1 MIATRWKAPL
11 LLGVITSPLFLAA
24 CSQTTSH
31 GMSVASLT
39 DAITPSFL
47 SSRAYSHTPKDR
59 ECLERAMFF
68 ESNRSSRD
76 GMIAVGTV
84 VMNRLRSGNHGST
97 ICEVVG
103 EPGQFAPGVMTRP
116 MNSRAMPD
124 VEEAADAVL
133 KGERKAKLKNTMYF
147 HTAGLRFPYKNMHY
161 TMVAGGNAFYEKR
174 GRNWQPLPDEPMV
187 ASAEPPATLPGV
199 PATRVASV
207 ETRPAKATARNAPPQ
222 QVYMTAAAEPSR
234 PSKTATARTAPAQQV
249 YMTAAAEPSRLSK
262 TATAR
267 TAPAQQVYMAAAAE
281 PATKPSPAR
290 TAPAQQTYLTASA
303 TPTTKSA
310 RVSAKPMEV
319 AMQEPM
325 EEPDAARF
333 GGALNTRVISS
344 VQGEPQEAAMG
355 FQSTPENT
363 DAIGAM
369 IVSQGRPLE
378 TN

>member
-1 MIATRWKAPL
+1 MIATRWKTPL
-11 LLGVITSPLFLAA
+11 LLGVVTSPLFLAA

-97 ICEVVG
+97 ICQVVG

-174 GRNWQPLPDEPMV
+174 GRNWQPLPDEPTVAIASAEQPAALPGVPAVRV
-187 ASAEPPATLPGV
+187 ASAEPV
-199 PATRVASV
+199 PA
-207 ETRPAKATARNAPPQ
+207 AKT
-222 QVYMTAAAEPSR
+222 S
-234 PSKTATARTAPAQQV
+234 ARTAPAQQV
-249 YMTAAAEPSRLSK
+249 YMTAAAEPTRPGK

-267 TAPAQQVYMAAAAE
+267 TAAAQE
-281 PATKPSPAR
+281 
-290 TAPAQQTYLTASA
+290 TYVTASA
-303 TPTTKSA
+303 APTAKSA
-310 RVSAKPMEV
+310 RVSAKPTLV

-325 EEPDAARF
+325 EEPDVARF
-333 GGALNTRVISS
+333 GGTLTGGTSNKRVISS
-344 VQGEPQEAAMG
+344 VEGEPQEASMG

>member
-1 MIATRWKAPL
+1 MRWKAPL
-11 LLGVITSPLFLAA
+11 LLGVVTSPLFLAA

-47 SSRAYSHTPKDR
+47 SSRSYGHTPKDK

-84 VMNRLRSGNHGST
+84 VMNRLRSGQHGNT

-103 EPGQFAPGVMTRP
+103 EPGQFAPGVMTRQ

-147 HTAGLRFPYKNMHY
+147 HTAGLRFPYNNMHY

-174 GRNWQPLPDEPMV
+174 GRDWQPLPDEPMV
-187 ASAEPPATLPGV
+187 ASAEQQQRAPAAPVLVASAEPVVRTIVRADPAKQAGVTTARSTPATAV
-199 PATRVASV
+199 PAEQT
-207 ETRPAKATARNAPPQ
+207 
-222 QVYMTAAAEPSR
+222 YMTAAG
-234 PSKTATARTAPAQQV
+234 APA
-249 YMTAAAEPSRLSK
+249 A
-262 TATAR
+262 
-267 TAPAQQVYMAAAAE
+267 
-281 PATKPSPAR
+281 
-290 TAPAQQTYLTASA
+290 
-303 TPTTKSA
+303 KSA
-310 RVSAKPMEV
+310 RVAVKPTLV

-333 GGALNTRVISS
+333 GGVLNTRVISS
-344 VQGEPQEAAMG
+344 VQTAPQEAAMG

-363 DAIGAM
+363 DAIAEM

-378 TN
+378 EN

>member
-1 MIATRWKAPL
+1 MTVTRWKAPL

-47 SSRAYSHTPKDR
+47 SRPFSHTPKDR

-97 ICEVVG
+97 ICDVVG

-147 HTAGLRFPYKNMHY
+147 HTAGLHFPYKNMHY

-174 GRNWQPLPDEPMV
+174 GRNWQPLPDEPMIASAAPEMVKPAAPVTMV
-187 ASAEPPATLPGV
+187 ASAEPV
-199 PATRVASV
+199 
-207 ETRPAKATARNAPPQ
+207 RPAKA
-222 QVYMTAAAEPSR
+222 S
-234 PSKTATARTAPAQQV
+234 RTAPAQQV
-249 YMTAAAEPSRLSK
+249 FMTASVEPARQPKTKIAPTQQTYVTAAAAP
-262 TATAR
+262 TA
-267 TAPAQQVYMAAAAE
+267 
-281 PATKPSPAR
+281 
-290 TAPAQQTYLTASA
+290 
-303 TPTTKSA
+303 KSA
-310 RVSAKPMEV
+310 RVTVKQTMV

-333 GGALNTRVISS
+333 GGTVNTRVISS
-344 VQGEPQEAAMG
+344 VQGEPQEASMG

-369 IVSQGRPLE
+369 IVSQGRPIE
-378 TN
+378 AN

>member
-1 MIATRWKAPL
+1 MIATRWKTPL
-11 LLGVITSPLFLAA
+11 LIGIVFSPLFLAG
-24 CSQTTSH
+24 CSQTTSSH

-47 SSRAYSHTPKDR
+47 STRASHTPKDR

-84 VMNRLRSGNHGST
+84 VMNRLRSGQHGGT

-103 EPGQFAPGVMTRP
+103 EQGQFAPGVMTRP
-116 MNSRAMPD
+116 MNSKAMPD

-187 ASAEPPATLPGV
+187 AV
-199 PATRVASV
+199 
-207 ETRPAKATARNAPPQ
+207 
-222 QVYMTAAAEPSR
+222 
-234 PSKTATARTAPAQQV
+234 
-249 YMTAAAEPSRLSK
+249 
-262 TATAR
+262 
-267 TAPAQQVYMAAAAE
+267 
-281 PATKPSPAR
+281 
-290 TAPAQQTYLTASA
+290 ASA
-303 TPTTKSA
+303 TPRQAAPAAPVLVASAEPVVKTIVHPDPAKQADTTAAPEQETYVTAAVAPASKA
-310 RVSAKPMEV
+310 GRVTAKPVVV

-325 EEPDAARF
+325 AEPDASRF
-333 GGALNTRVISS
+333 GGALNSRTITS
-344 VQGEPQEAAMG
+344 VPSAPQEAAMG

-369 IVSQGRPLE
+369 IVSQSRPLE
-378 TN
+378 AY

>member
-1 MIATRWKAPL
+1 MIVTRWKAPL

-47 SSRAYSHTPKDR
+47 SRPFSHTPKDR

-97 ICEVVG
+97 ICQVVG

-187 ASAEPPATLPGV
+187 AVASAGSEIVKPAAPVTMVASAEPA
-199 PATRVASV
+199 
-207 ETRPAKATARNAPPQ
+207 RPAKT
-222 QVYMTAAAEPSR
+222 S
-234 PSKTATARTAPAQQV
+234 RTAPAQQV
-249 YMTAAAEPSRLSK
+249 FMTAAAEPARQLK
-262 TATAR
+262 TK
-267 TAPAQQVYMAAAAE
+267 TAPAQETFMTAAAA
-281 PATKPSPAR
+281 PAA
-290 TAPAQQTYLTASA
+290 
-303 TPTTKSA
+303 KSA
-310 RVSAKPMEV
+310 RVAVKPTMV

-333 GGALNTRVISS
+333 GGTLNTRVISS
-344 VQGEPQEAAMG
+344 VQGAPQEAAMG

-378 TN
+378 AN

>member
-1 MIATRWKAPL
+1 MIVTRWKMPL
-11 LLGVITSPLFLAA
+11 LLGIVTSPLFLAG

-47 SSRAYSHTPKDR
+47 SSRPFDHTPKDK

-84 VMNRLRSGNHGST
+84 VMNRLRSGNHGNT
-97 ICEVVG
+97 ICDVVG

-124 VEEAADAVL
+124 VEEAAAAVL
-133 KGERKAKLKNTMYF
+133 RGERKAKLKNTMYF

-174 GRNWQPLPDEPMV
+174 GRNWQPLPDENQVAVASIAPPAPMPAAPVTLV
-187 ASAEPPATLPGV
+187 ASAEP
-199 PATRVASV
+199 
-207 ETRPAKATARNAPPQ
+207 
-222 QVYMTAAAEPSR
+222 
-234 PSKTATARTAPAQQV
+234 ARTATVRA
-249 YMTAAAEPSRLSK
+249 
-262 TATAR
+262 
-267 TAPAQQVYMAAAAE
+267 APAEQAFITASV
-281 PATKPSPAR
+281 
-290 TAPAQQTYLTASA
+290 APAA
-303 TPTTKSA
+303 KSA
-310 RVSAKPMEV
+310 RVQAKQTIV

-333 GGALNTRVISS
+333 GGGLNKRVISS
-344 VQGEPQEAAMG
+344 IQGAPQEAAMG

-363 DAIGAM
+363 DDIGAM

-378 TN
+378 AN